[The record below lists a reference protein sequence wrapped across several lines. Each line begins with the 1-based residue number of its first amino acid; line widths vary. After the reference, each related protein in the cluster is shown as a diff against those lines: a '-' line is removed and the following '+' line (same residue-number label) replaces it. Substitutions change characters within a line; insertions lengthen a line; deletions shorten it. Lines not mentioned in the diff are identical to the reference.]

1 MSARPGGLL
10 RFLRRQWLEPEYP
23 LLAIELRA
31 RALGVVRLQRQ
42 GRRLSLA
49 AAVVQ
54 ELPEGALQPSL
65 TEPNVLD
72 PAALRAA
79 LRAGLERAGA
89 SAATRACLVLPDTA
103 GRVALLPAADL
114 AGKRPAEAE
123 DIVRFRLRK
132 ALPFDL
138 REARLALPAGL
149 GAHATGQAPVVVMAR
164 PVLEQYEAELAAL
177 GLHVGL
183 VELSGLV
190 CLAAA
195 MHGRPAQED
204 RVVINWDQGCL
215 SLLLTRGGQL
225 ALVRT
230 LTLSGPFDAYA
241 ADVQREAF
249 NTMLYY
255 RERLGGTGLA
265 GASLRCAALP
275 VEQALAVLGEALEVL
290 PEPLDP
296 WNAYAGRDA
305 GLADS
310 VPAALVAPLAALLGR
325 VA

>member
-1 MSARPGGLL
+1 MTARPGGLL
-10 RFLRRQWLEPEYP
+10 RALRRQWLEPDYP

-42 GRRLSLA
+42 GGRLSLA
-49 AAVVQ
+49 AAVAQ
-54 ELPEGALQPSL
+54 ELPEGVLQPSL
-65 TEPNVLD
+65 TELNVLD
-72 PAALRAA
+72 PGALRAA
-79 LRAGLERAGA
+79 LRAALERAGA
-89 SAATRACLVLPDTA
+89 AAATRACLVLPDTA
-103 GRVALLPAADL
+103 ARVALLPATDL
-114 AGKRPAEAE
+114 AGKRAAEAE

-138 REARLALPAGL
+138 REARLALPTGL
-149 GAHATGQAPVVVMAR
+149 GSHATGQAPVVVMAR
-164 PVLEQYEAELAAL
+164 SVLEQYEAELGVL

-183 VELSGLV
+183 VELSSLV

-195 MHGRPAQED
+195 THGRPASED
-204 RVVINWDQGCL
+204 RVLANWDDGCL

-230 LTLSGPFDAYA
+230 LALSGSFEAYA

-265 GASLRCAALP
+265 GASLRAAALP
-275 VEQALAVLGEALEVL
+275 VDAAVALLSEALEVL

-296 WNAYAGRDA
+296 WSAYTRAGA
-305 GLADS
+305 GVADS
-310 VPAALVAPLAALLGR
+310 VPGALVAPLAALLGR